1 MHVMV
6 VLQIIQTVF
15 LQKFLM
21 PFKEAIGSAGIS
33 DVKKK
38 VRPLQKTC
46 WASMSLWP
54 LYCCAA
60 LYLPVMERDFR
71 LSLRSSI
78 DPR

>member
-33 DVKKK
+33 DVKK
-38 VRPLQKTC
+38 VSPWTH
-46 WASMSLWP
+46 
-54 LYCCAA
+54 
-60 LYLPVMERDFR
+60 FR
-71 LSLRSSI
+71 KHAEHL
-78 DPR
+78 

>member
-6 VLQIIQTVF
+6 VLQIIRQQHYSDSVF
-15 LQKFLM
+15 AKVLDALQRSHRVC
-21 PFKEAIGSAGIS
+21 GSV
-33 DVKKK
+33 D
-38 VRPLQKTC
+38 PLQKTC